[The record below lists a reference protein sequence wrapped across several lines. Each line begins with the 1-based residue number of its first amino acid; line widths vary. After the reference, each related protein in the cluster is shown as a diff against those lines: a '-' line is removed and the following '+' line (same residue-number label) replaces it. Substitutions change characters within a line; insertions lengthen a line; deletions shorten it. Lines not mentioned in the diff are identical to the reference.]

1 MDRTERF
8 HKIENRLRQ
17 QASVSFAQLQS
28 ELEVSVATLRRD
40 LRYLRDRFDE
50 PIVWD
55 PQTRGYRWRNAG
67 QQPRLPG
74 PWYSASE
81 IHAILTLEQLLA
93 QLDPAG
99 VLAQQVAPL
108 RERLQRLLEGQGE
121 AAELRNRVRVIG
133 LARRK
138 VQAPHFQQVVSALAQ
153 RHRLRI
159 VYRAR
164 STAAASERE
173 VSPLRLM
180 HYRDNWYLDAWCHLR
195 EGLRNFAVDAI
206 EQAHATK
213 TRADDMEA
221 HRLDDFFAA
230 SYGIFAGREVRWARL
245 RFGPERARWVASE
258 EWHPQ
263 QKGRWDEEGRWLL
276 DFPYADPRELV
287 MDILRHV
294 PEVEV
299 LGPVSLKGAVR
310 GRLEAGVNF
319 SSGAG

>member
-28 ELEVSVATLRRD
+28 ELEVSVATLKRD

-108 RERLQRLLEGQGE
+108 RSGCSGCWKDRAKPPNCATACGSSAWPG
-121 AAELRNRVRVIG
+121 
-133 LARRK
+133 ARCRRRT
-138 VQAPHFQQVVSALAQ
+138 S
-153 RHRLRI
+153 
-159 VYRAR
+159 
-164 STAAASERE
+164 S
-173 VSPLRLM
+173 
-180 HYRDNWYLDAWCHLR
+180 
-195 EGLRNFAVDAI
+195 
-206 EQAHATK
+206 
-213 TRADDMEA
+213 
-221 HRLDDFFAA
+221 
-230 SYGIFAGREVRWARL
+230 RW
-245 RFGPERARWVASE
+245 
-258 EWHPQ
+258 
-263 QKGRWDEEGRWLL
+263 
-276 DFPYADPRELV
+276 
-287 MDILRHV
+287 
-294 PEVEV
+294 
-299 LGPVSLKGAVR
+299 
-310 GRLEAGVNF
+310 
-319 SSGAG
+319 